1 MGMNIENKDDFF
13 DRHEAQGNRELKY
26 YKDIYGNDVRLLTTK
41 EKDLVNKGL
50 VIATVFVVILLSGFF
65 YKAYLMKKEVEER
78 TKLYMMSGESI
89 EDGEKIVENGGIIIS
104 NDREIVDVTEN
115 GTIIAKSSGTTL
127 VTIYKDI
134 DRESFIDVTQK
145 EINKDKLSIY
155 DAYTNLGEAG
165 EFTVEVTV
173 KQVVT
178 GVNLNT
184 PSVNVYIGET
194 TKLEANIFPH
204 TAYDKDATWVS
215 SDNTIATVDSNGV
228 VTARNEGTVAITV
241 TTKDGAFKDTTT
253 VNVLKKKSNNN
264 IYLSFDSSNFYIGDS
279 KKIYSVVSP
288 DNSLLSKLVYSS
300 SDTSVATISSDGIIT
315 AKKKGTTTIK
325 ARIPEEEIST
335 SIDIVVK
342 DKILERIDLSST
354 NLSLTVGDSYTLK
367 SYFYPN
373 DAISY
378 VTYTSNDSS
387 IASVNSKGE
396 VTALKEGIT
405 TIYAKGNN
413 SVIAKCDVVVKN
425 GTILASGLSASL
437 EKNSISVGETSKIEY
452 KIKPVEATDK
462 KVTFVSSNS
471 NVAVVSNDGVVTG
484 VKPGNAIIMVT
495 TSCGV
500 SESLPIK
507 VKVTDIKPSKIT
519 TSNNLTIQAG
529 KSSLINTV
537 IEPKNTTDKNIKW
550 SSSNEDIAVVNS
562 DGIVTGVNAG
572 NCIITATLGNLT
584 STTNVNVSE
593 IKVTGI
599 DVNMSNINMNIGDT
613 IVVKAS
619 ISPVT
624 ATNTDVIWSSSDTN
638 VIKVNNGRLLALK
651 EGASIVKVVSKGNP
665 AVQTE
670 IVVNVSKRDV
680 ESFKLS
686 HSQVLLT
693 EEEKVNVKVSNIL
706 PKNADYKKAYYEI
719 KDLDIAS
726 VDASGNVTGKKAGK
740 TTLTVYVDGISKTI
754 DVTIFEKGD
763 KVYFIDTYIDS
774 SIPSDAILFESNG
787 KYAMIDTGSNLSSI
801 KVVEFL
807 HDLGVKKLE
816 FILITHF
823 HSGNFGGIYGK
834 NETNNILL
842 SDIKVKRVYMKE
854 YSGSD
859 SMFYDLDGKTLHSM
873 SDITARRKV
882 RSSMYNTIREYTIQ
896 NDISFVN
903 VNSSINSLDLG
914 NFDFDLYNTTDRLR
928 AYSGKCLRNYNCDEN
943 SNSIVTYVSVNGRS
957 LYLASDITNQYK
969 DASTKYLKYKTE
981 EAVANAVFEEHGKK
995 VDIYK
1000 VSNNGYS
1007 DSNLENV
1014 LKNIEPRYSII
1025 TNSLNNFDSANDGG
1039 LRRIKKYTGN
1049 KIYYAGDGTVIANI
1063 NKKGNIKFTQINK

>member
-1 MGMNIENKDDFF
+1 MGMKIENNEDFF

-26 YKDIYGNDVRLLTTK
+26 YKDIYGNDVRLLTSK

-50 VIATVFVVILLSGFF
+50 VIAIVFVVILLSGFF

-78 TKLYMMSGESI
+78 TKLYMMSGESL
-89 EDGEKIVENGGIIIS
+89 EDGEKIVDDGGTIIS
-104 NDREIVDVTEN
+104 KDRDVVDVEDD

-127 VTIYKDI
+127 LTIYKDI
-134 DRESFIDVTQK
+134 DHDNFSDVTQK
-145 EINKDKLSIY
+145 EIDKDKPSIY
-155 DAYTNLGEAG
+155 DAYTNLGVEG

-184 PSVNVYIGET
+184 PSVNIYIGET
-194 TKLEANIFPH
+194 TKLYANIFPH

-215 SDNTIATVDSNGV
+215 SDNTVATVDSNGV

-264 IYLSFDSSNFYIGDS
+264 IYLSLDSSNFYIGEE
-279 KKIYSVVSP
+279 KKIAAVVSP
-288 DNSLLSKLVYSS
+288 DNSLKSKLVYSS
-300 SDTSVATISSDGIIT
+300 SDTSVATISSDGVVV
-315 AKKKGTTTIK
+315 AKKKGVTTIK
-325 ARIPEEEIST
+325 ARIPEEEIAT
-335 SIDIVVK
+335 SIDVVVK
-342 DKILERIDLSST
+342 DKVLERIDLSST
-354 NLSLTVGDSYTLK
+354 NLSLTVGDTYTLK
-367 SYFYPN
+367 SYFSPN

-396 VTALKEGIT
+396 VTALKEGVT
-405 TIYAKGNN
+405 TIFAKGNN
-413 SVIAKCDVVVKN
+413 NVVAKCTIVVKN
-425 GTILASGLSASL
+425 GIIKASGLSASL
-437 EKNSISVGETSKIEY
+437 EKNTISVGETSKVDY
-452 KIKPVEATDK
+452 KIKPEEAFDK
-462 KVTFVSSNS
+462 DVTFVSSNS
-471 NVAVVSNDGVVTG
+471 NIATVSNTGVVTG

-495 TSCGV
+495 TSAGV

-507 VKVTDIKPSKIT
+507 VKVTDIKPVKLT
-519 TSNNLTIQAG
+519 TTNSLTIQAG
-529 KSSLINTV
+529 KSMVINTN
-537 IEPKNTTDKNIKW
+537 IEPNNTTDKKIKW
-550 SSSNEDIAVVNS
+550 TSSDTSIAVVNS
-562 DGIVTGVNAG
+562 DGIVTGIDAG
-572 NCIITATLGNLT
+572 NCMITATLGNLT
-584 STTNVNVSE
+584 AVTNVVISE
-593 IKVTGI
+593 VKVTGI
-599 DVNMSNINMNIGDT
+599 DVNMTNINMNIGDT

-619 ISPVT
+619 ILPVN
-624 ATNTDVIWSSSDTN
+624 ATNTNVSWVSSDTN
-638 VIKVNNGRLLALK
+638 VIKVDNGRLLALK
-651 EGASIVKVVSKGNP
+651 EGSSIVKAISKGNP
-665 AVQTE
+665 NVFTE

-693 EEEKVNVKVSNIL
+693 EGETAKIKVSNIL

-719 KDLDIAS
+719 SDLDIAS
-726 VDASGNVTGKKAGK
+726 VDENGNVTGKKAGSTK
-740 TTLTVYVDGISKTI
+740 LTVYVDGISKTI
-754 DVTIFEKGD
+754 DVTVFEKGD

-774 SIPSDAILFESNG
+774 SEPSDAILFESNG
-787 KYAMIDTGSNLSSI
+787 KYAMVDTGSTLSST

-807 HDLGVKKLE
+807 HDLGVEKLE

-823 HSGNFGGIYGK
+823 QSGNFGGVYGK
-834 NETNNILL
+834 SETNNILL

-854 YSGSD
+854 YSASD
-859 SMFYDLDGKTLHSM
+859 SLFYNSDGKSLRSM
-873 SDITARRKV
+873 SEITTRRKV

-896 NDISFVN
+896 NDISFVTIT
-903 VNSSINSLDLG
+903 SAIKSLNLG
-914 NFDFDLYNTTDRLR
+914 NFDFDLYNTTDRLK

-943 SNSIVTYVSVNGRS
+943 SNSIVSYVTVNGRS
-957 LYLASDITNQYK
+957 IYLASDITNQYK

-981 EAVANAVFEEHGKK
+981 ENVAKSIFEEHDKK

-1007 DSNLENV
+1007 DSNLANV
-1014 LKNIEPRYSII
+1014 LKDINPRYSIV
-1025 TNSLNNFDSANDGG
+1025 TNSVNSFDSSNDGA
-1039 LRRIKKYTGN
+1039 LRRVKKYTSN

-1063 NKKGNIKFTQINK
+1063 DKKGNIKFTQINK